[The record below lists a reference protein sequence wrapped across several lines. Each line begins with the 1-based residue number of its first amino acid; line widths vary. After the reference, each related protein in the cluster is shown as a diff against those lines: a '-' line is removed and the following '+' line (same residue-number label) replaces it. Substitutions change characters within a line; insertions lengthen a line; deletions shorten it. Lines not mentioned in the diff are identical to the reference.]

1 MVHAVCFNKKCF
13 DIDVFERILAKTGGQ
28 DAGYLVNTLQ
38 NCIESFPDGKI
49 YRSFQNR
56 NDWITD
62 KGIIDCG
69 DDIEKFVYVN
79 QYGKKGKDDGMNEYD
94 NLVQQLQDGEI
105 STVEFIER
113 QEELSEEWKEW
124 LEDNSFIKNE
134 ETATAFLNFRDN
146 MAMHCQNHNL

>member
-69 DDIEKFVYVN
+69 DDIEKFIYVN
-79 QYGKKGKDDGMNEYD
+79 QYGKKGKDDDMD
-94 NLVQQLQDGEI
+94 
-105 STVEFIER
+105 EFTTP
-113 QEELSEEWKEW
+113 
-124 LEDNSFIKNE
+124 EDAKRFVE
-134 ETATAFLNFRDN
+134 ETGVSCLAVAVGNAFLLLLRVLLPIGGVDHIIQP
-146 MAMHCQNHNL
+146 AAQRIVI